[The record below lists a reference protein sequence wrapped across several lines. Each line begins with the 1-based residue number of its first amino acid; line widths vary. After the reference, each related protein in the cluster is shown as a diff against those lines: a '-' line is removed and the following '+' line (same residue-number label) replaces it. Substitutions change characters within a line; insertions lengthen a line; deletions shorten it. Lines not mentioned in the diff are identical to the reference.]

1 MCDTVRLDFTV
12 RTGETCKAKYRANC
26 CCYKVKCATTYIT
39 NDIKKKGQV
48 QTPSGKHVTVYHNN
62 VQTCEHIKEA
72 V

>member
-1 MCDTVRLDFTV
+1 MQSQVQSQLLLLQSQVCNYLHNKWF
-12 RTGETCKAKYRANC
+12 
-26 CCYKVKCATTYIT
+26 
-39 NDIKKKGQV
+39 KKKGQV